1 MERLKLLV
9 AGNWKMNGFKADL
22 EQIDAVRAGLAT
34 PESVDVTLFPPATLL
49 LSAAERTAGSQ
60 LKIGAQ
66 DCSPAK
72 GGAFTGD
79 LSAPMLKD
87 AGAAAIILGH
97 SERRS
102 LHGETSELV
111 RRKAEIAIETGLTA
125 IICVGETAGERA
137 AGLAE
142 SVCLR
147 QLSASVPSVSSAANT
162 VIAYEPVWAIGTGLT
177 PTIADIATIHKPLR
191 AMLNAMLP
199 VVDNK
204 GWRILYGGSVTAQN
218 AVAIFD
224 CDEVNGVLVG
234 GASLNAA
241 SFLAIIAAAEKAAN
255 QTRFLTRKDCS
266 IL

>member
-1 MERLKLLV
+1 MERLRLLV

-22 EQIDAVRAGLAT
+22 AQIEAVRAGLTT
-34 PESVDVTLFPPATLL
+34 PEKVDVMIFPPATLL
-49 LSAAERTAGSQ
+49 SSAAERAAGSP

-87 AGAAAIILGH
+87 AGAEAVILGH

-102 LHGETSELV
+102 LHGETSELIK
-111 RRKAEIAIETGLTA
+111 RKAAIAIESGLMA
-125 IICVGETAGERA
+125 IICVGETLGERA
-137 AGLAE
+137 VGLAE

-147 QLSASVPSVSSAANT
+147 QLSASLPSVSSAANT

-191 AMLNAMLP
+191 ARLNEMFPAA
-199 VVDNK
+199 DGQ
-204 GWRILYGGSVTAQN
+204 GWRVLYGGSVTAQN
-218 AVAIFD
+218 AAMIFE
-224 CDEVNGVLVG
+224 CEEVNGVLVG

-241 SFLAIIAAAEKAAN
+241 SFLAITAAAEKAAGN
-255 QTRFLTRKDCS
+255 TRS
-266 IL
+266 